1 MFTKRL
7 CVCAALPALFVAVP
21 AGGQGDANA
30 WDTVLAAAGLAR
42 ATCRFDPLDAALY
55 GGGEFRL
62 PYFDALHQ
70 DPLRIPYH
78 ARVVRETVA
87 RSAGSLAPLVTFA
100 GIRIG
105 EGTRLDLMGDPLK
118 AEAEAAAKPGA
129 LAAVVM
135 EMLKVGGKPL
145 PRAQAAQITRSLAGV
160 PAETQKLAAL
170 LLSTEVRA
178 LRWRTKAL
186 AGLPKPVLGRA
197 FAAITAPA
205 DNEDDLAQDEAMEE
219 VQRRI
224 DLKHLLVGAELLSY
238 GLDKAAAAPEQP
250 AVRFACDVDTPLG
263 RIAVHGS
270 QDDTYE
276 PRAYLLILDTGGAD
290 TYRAGG
296 GNTSASHG
304 ASIIVDLAGNDR
316 YASAPAMDATPLAQL
331 PARKGR
337 RAPAFGGGVLGYGMV
352 LDRAG
357 ADLYRSAGCTQGF
370 GAFGTGALLDLSGD
384 DHYDCHTLGQG
395 AARFG
400 VGVLADRVGAD
411 DYKCFT
417 TSQGFGE
424 TKGFGLLADMG
435 ADKDAYEANDTV
447 IDFPSPQSAQHN
459 ATLAQGMGYGRRADY
474 TDGHSLSGGVG
485 VLADDG
491 GANSYACGIF
501 GQGVGYWYGVGMLL
515 SGVGNDTYTG
525 AWYVQGS
532 EAHFAVGVLDD
543 AGGND
548 TYKATMNMAQGAG
561 HDFGIGFLL
570 DRGGNDRYEAPN
582 LSLGG
587 GNANGIG
594 LFWDASGDDTY
605 VVAPSVTLGSGTK
618 DATVKGTLRERAITL
633 GLFLDTG
640 GRDTYP
646 AAIPGARDNA
656 RWSMQ
661 DAPLPAIRGAGLDV
675 DAPSTPEP

>member
-1 MFTKRL
+1 MFTKRYGAWL
-7 CVCAALPALFVAVP
+7 ALVALSIAVP
-21 AGGQGDANA
+21 AAGQGDGGA
-30 WDTVLAAAGLAR
+30 WDRLLAGAGLTR
-42 ATCRFDPLDAALY
+42 STCRFDALDAALY

-62 PYFDALHQ
+62 PTFDALHQ

-78 ARVVRETVA
+78 ARVVRETIA
-87 RSAGSLAPLVTFA
+87 RSGGSLAPLMAFA

-105 EGTRLDLMGDPLK
+105 EGTRLDLLGDPLK
-118 AEAEAAAKPGA
+118 AEVEAAAKPGA

-135 EMLKVGGKPL
+135 EILKGAGKPV
-145 PRAQAAQITRSLAGV
+145 PQAQAAQVTRSLASV

-170 LLSTEVRA
+170 LLATEVRA

-186 AGLPKPVLGRA
+186 AGLPKPLLDRA
-197 FAAITAPA
+197 FTAMAAPA
-205 DNEDDLAQDEAMEE
+205 TNEDDPAHDEAVEE
-219 VQRRI
+219 LQRRI
-224 DLKHLLVGAELLSY
+224 DLKYMLVGAELLAY
-238 GLDKAAAAPEQP
+238 GLDKAAAASDQP
-250 AVRFACDVDTPLG
+250 AARFACNIETPLG
-263 RIAVHGS
+263 RIAIHGS

-276 PRAYLLILDTGGAD
+276 ARAYLLILDTGGAD

-316 YASAPAMDATPLAQL
+316 YASTPAMDATPMAQL
-331 PARKGR
+331 PGRKGR
-337 RAPAFGGGVLGYGMV
+337 RTPAFGGGVLGYGMV
-352 LDRAG
+352 LDRSG
-357 ADLYRSAGCTQGF
+357 SDLYRSAGCTQGF
-370 GAFGTGALLDLSGD
+370 GAFGAGALADLAGD
-384 DHYDCHTLGQG
+384 DKYDCHTLGQG

-417 TSQGFGE
+417 TSQGYGE

-447 IDFPSPQSAQHN
+447 IDFPSPQSPQHN

-474 TDGHSLSGGVG
+474 TDGHSLCGGVG

-501 GQGVGYWYGVGMLL
+501 GQGVGYWYGLGMIL
-515 SGVGNDTYTG
+515 SGAGNDTYTG

-594 LFWDASGDDTY
+594 LFWDVSGDDVY

-618 DATVKGTLRERAITL
+618 DATVKGTLRERAVTL

-646 AAIPGARDNA
+646 AAIPAARNNA
-656 RWSMQ
+656 QWSMQ
-661 DAPLPAIRGAGLDV
+661 DAPLPAIRGAGLDI
-675 DAPSTPEP
+675 DAPNTPEP